1 MEGFL
6 MRGWGPILT
15 VGPRRWPGGT
25 LSPRAGSMSRSQSAI
40 SQWGPG
46 FHTVRSCIDDPG
58 DLGLRPRVVAVVEI
72 WEDFWSGDGI
82 ISSPCA
88 AGPRRKR

>member
-40 SQWGPG
+40 SQWGWRFYTPRG
-46 FHTVRSCIDDPG
+46 AIDPG
-58 DLGLRPRVVAVVEI
+58 HLRFRPRVVGVIEI
-72 WEDFWSGDGI
+72 WKDF
-82 ISSPCA
+82 
-88 AGPRRKR
+88 